1 MTLSLAKKKKLLKK
15 ERAMSYGK
23 SAYSPKA
30 KKAPAKKK
38 PVAKR
43 ARSMPLSDSQAK
55 AAIQALR
62 NDAGAKK
69 YRKTAKKKK

>member
-1 MTLSLAKKKKLLKK
+1 
-15 ERAMSYGK
+15 MSYGK

-43 ARSMPLSDSQAK
+43 ARSMPLSGPQAQ
-55 AAIQALR
+55 AAVQALR